1 MYDVWHHTG
10 TSFFRIQRRF
20 KLILLSLLT
29 VATLLSFWFS
39 LSVYGYTS
47 SNAVNIFL
55 SLCLQYFFAMATNPL
70 YYEAAVETTY
80 PVAEGTCVRL
90 FYLRFPSSCLVDW
103 VMCTSCSIIDTCT
116 LRFETCVSDGS
127 GILNLT
133 KSNLLRP

>member
-1 MYDVWHHTG
+1 
-10 TSFFRIQRRF
+10 
-20 KLILLSLLT
+20 

-80 PVAEGTCVRL
+80 PVAEG
-90 FYLRFPSSCLVDW
+90 SSGGVITMLSNIASVVLQLIAICHIFSEKHPERARAMVW
-103 VMCTSCSIIDTCT
+103 V
-116 LRFETCVSDGS
+116 LS
-127 GILNLT
+127 GLT
-133 KSNLLRP
+133 GLAG